1 MAKSIKILV
10 RRENSYTRWCEG
22 VKKPLDMAAEG
33 SFQFEKGLLLQ
44 AGDVA
49 TRLL

>member
-22 VKKPLDMAAEG
+22 GKKPLDMAAKG
-33 SFQFEKGLLLQ
+33 SFQLEKGLLLQ

>member
-1 MAKSIKILV
+1 MAKRIKILV
-10 RRENSYTRWCEG
+10 RRENSYTRWCEDG
-22 VKKPLDMAAEG
+22 KKPLDMAAEG
-33 SFQFEKGLLLQ
+33 SFQLEKGLLLQ

>member
-22 VKKPLDMAAEG
+22 GKKPLDMAAEG
-33 SFQFEKGLLLQ
+33 GFQLEQGLLLQ
-44 AGDVA
+44 AGDIA